1 MGIGRSSPVYEQRR
15 PFSVSS
21 DRSIFYKKRQNVPNT
36 SPLPAVAGS
45 QSRDR
50 LQNCGRFFA
59 GFSDSKCFITTLSV
73 CRDTAPCVIV
83 ITADTGSSF
92 YEELLEMDAG
102 IEAGAILLQA
112 ADRVKRM
119 ILLIG
124 REKEVKKP

>member
-1 MGIGRSSPVYEQRR
+1 
-15 PFSVSS
+15 
-21 DRSIFYKKRQNVPNT
+21 
-36 SPLPAVAGS
+36 
-45 QSRDR
+45 
-50 LQNCGRFFA
+50 
-59 GFSDSKCFITTLSV
+59 
-73 CRDTAPCVIV
+73 VIV

-124 REKEVKKP
+124 REPVLSKPCSLL